1 MVKRGKKR
9 TYRLWVEPEVHS
21 AREELPGNVRQRV
34 KRILDGL
41 SVNPRPSSSKI
52 LDVSDLDI
60 PKTIEI
66 RRVRLEH
73 WRILYAVNNQE
84 GWVWALGIYR
94 RPPYQYED
102 LQELV
107 SRLQE

>member
-1 MVKRGKKR
+1 MVKRGEKI
-9 TYRLWVEPEVHS
+9 TYRLWIEPEVHS
-21 AREELPGNVRQRV
+21 AREQLPGNVRQRV
-34 KRILDGL
+34 KQILNGL
-41 SVNPRPSSSKI
+41 RANPRSSSSKR

-60 PKTIEI
+60 PKALEI

-73 WRILYAVNNQE
+73 WRVLYAVNDQD
-84 GWVWALGIYR
+84 GWVWVLGIYR

-107 SRLQE
+107 SKLQK